1 MYLLKIK
8 WHVRFVYVML
18 SKHPYINS
26 ENKSET
32 CFGEHILLLQYVQR
46 PVPNESYISVLFD
59 HVASFSPGYLF
70 YISGHLQDFSESSG

>member
-8 WHVRFVYVML
+8 WNVKFVYVML

-46 PVPNESYISVLFD
+46 PVPNDSYISVLFD
-59 HVASFSPGYLF
+59 HVASLSPGCVF
-70 YISGHLQDFSESSG
+70 